1 MAPEFNLLAISLM
14 ILLLLLWKLD
24 FIATILTLKH
34 LRPELPEEFKGVWDA
49 EKYAKSQNYEKVQ
62 SRFGITS
69 SITSLTV
76 LIVFWI
82 MGGFGWLDELV
93 RSWEYGEITT
103 GICFFALMFAGTWLM
118 SVPFEIY
125 HTFVIEERFGFNKV
139 TPKLFITDQVKS
151 LGLTACLGIP
161 ILALLLWIFNNVDHA
176 WFFAW
181 ISLTLI
187 SLALTYIAP
196 SVFLPIFNKFEPLE
210 DGELNQA
217 IQAMAEKCQYPLS
230 GVFVMDGSKRST
242 KSNAFF
248 VGFGKRKKIALY
260 DTLIEGQST
269 KELVAVLAH
278 EIGHFKKK
286 HIVKLHAILVIKMAI
301 IFYLLGLATDPDT
314 AFGSQLY
321 AAFGVSSGAIYVG
334 LVLFMIVFK
343 PVSRVLSVFMNILSR
358 KHEFEADAYA
368 ANVQDTSEHL
378 ITALKKLSVNNL
390 SNLTPHPL
398 EIFLHASHP
407 PLLTRINALKAL

>member
-34 LRPELPEEFKGVWDA
+34 LRPELPEEFKGVWDD

-76 LIVFWI
+76 LIVFWV

-103 GICFFALMFAGTWLM
+103 GICFFALIFAGTWLM

-196 SVFLPIFNKFEPLE
+196 SVFLPIFNTGDSSTPGAAFHNLASLIIINLKK
-210 DGELNQA
+210 DIDA
-217 IQAMAEKCQYPLS
+217 A
-230 GVFVMDGSKRST
+230 FVILPD
-242 KSNAFF
+242 AFF
-248 VGFGKRKKIALY
+248 DHIA
-260 DTLIEGQST
+260 
-269 KELVAVLAH
+269 H
-278 EIGHFKKK
+278 
-286 HIVKLHAILVIKMAI
+286 
-301 IFYLLGLATDPDT
+301 
-314 AFGSQLY
+314 
-321 AAFGVSSGAIYVG
+321 
-334 LVLFMIVFK
+334 
-343 PVSRVLSVFMNILSR
+343 
-358 KHEFEADAYA
+358 
-368 ANVQDTSEHL
+368 
-378 ITALKKLSVNNL
+378 
-390 SNLTPHPL
+390 
-398 EIFLHASHP
+398 
-407 PLLTRINALKAL
+407 